1 MGDSDT
7 EPRVILN
14 TDTETMDFV
23 ECFEKNEDVDEIELA
38 MRRLIDSL
46 AAAEGH
52 LEAEAEVTPK
62 PIIPTPLMVDQASM
76 SAAPKKAPRQLY
88 INSSWTVVYDGQQ
101 LRNEARL
108 IASEK
113 NTTTT
118 IYTTTTANKIDNNYR
133 KGGNYSN
140 VLPLKTARRH
150 SISNLTYVGTSN
162 LSCRQTQCCF
172 IQSHCGAPR

>member
-62 PIIPTPLMVDQASM
+62 PIIPTPLMVEQA
-76 SAAPKKAPRQLY
+76 SAAPGEAQLH
-88 INSSWTVVYDGQQ
+88 IDSSWTVVYGGQQ
-101 LRNEARL
+101 LRNEAKF
-108 IASEK
+108 IASEIK
-113 NTTTT
+113 
-118 IYTTTTANKIDNNYR
+118 
-133 KGGNYSN
+133 
-140 VLPLKTARRH
+140 
-150 SISNLTYVGTSN
+150 
-162 LSCRQTQCCF
+162 
-172 IQSHCGAPR
+172 